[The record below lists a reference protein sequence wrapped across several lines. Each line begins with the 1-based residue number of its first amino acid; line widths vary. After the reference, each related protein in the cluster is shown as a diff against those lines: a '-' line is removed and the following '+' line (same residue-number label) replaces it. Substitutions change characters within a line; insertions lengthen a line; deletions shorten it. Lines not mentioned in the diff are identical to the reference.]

1 MKVAVQTMLAPI
13 ARARL
18 NRASFAVPVELWA
31 LKSMSRLKN
40 ALGLQAVRTHVTQ
53 S

>member
-1 MKVAVQTMLAPI
+1 M
-13 ARARL
+13 
-18 NRASFAVPVELWA
+18 PVELWA

-40 ALGLQAVRTHVTQ
+40 TLGFQSVRTHVTQ

>member
-1 MKVAVQTMLAPI
+1 MKITDFDYEL
-13 ARARL
+13 
-18 NRASFAVPVELWA
+18 PVELWA

-40 ALGLQAVRTHVTQ
+40 ALGLQTVRTHVTQ